1 MFGFCAGMAGL
12 PPAARISQA
21 FALGAPG
28 GDFRSQ
34 FVVAIDKKY
43 GNVRYDASC
52 RMFQSA
58 AEAIEA
64 HRRYLEE
71 SRKYPGPFTELNW
84 TPKGATALT
93 PETPEGAKVSKPD
106 SAH

>member
-1 MFGFCAGMAGL
+1 MAGL

-21 FALGAPG
+21 FALGATG
-28 GDFRSQ
+28 IDFRGEFLQ
-34 FVVAIDKKY
+34 AIDKKY
-43 GNVRYDASC
+43 GNARHDASC

-71 SRKYPGPFTELNW
+71 SRKYPGPFTEMDW

-93 PETPEGAKVSKPD
+93 PATHTSGKVSKPD
-106 SAH
+106 SSP